1 MIDYLLEI
9 IGVLKR
15 NKLRTIATGFAV
27 TSGIFLLIVLLGA
40 GNGII
45 HTFEQDSGGLS
56 LDVVTVY
63 GGYASMPYEG
73 LTDGRWVQLEERD
86 EGLTVQK
93 FPDQVLEASAK
104 VSQSGLTATVGGDYV
119 TGIELTGC
127 TPITQNIENVELKYG
142 RFINPLDLNERR
154 KVVVIGEEEADKLFK
169 TKGDVCNR
177 WVTLNDIPFRVVGV
191 AKKKSSGNY
200 GTEFFAPFSTVQLLY
215 DKGQDID
222 ALVLKSQN
230 VSEETA
236 ADEFRKGLY
245 RLLGAQHRF
254 SPDDRRAL
262 WINNSAE
269 SAASVDKAKRIIR
282 NAFWI
287 LGLLTLLSGVSG
299 VGNIMLISVK
309 ERTHDFGIRKALG
322 AKPRQIIGM
331 VLAESIMITAI
342 FGYIGMVAG
351 IGFCEYM
358 DASTSSQALEVA
370 GNSMRY
376 FVDPTVGLDVCLQ
389 ATFVM
394 ILAGAIAGF
403 LPARKAALIKP
414 IEALRSE

>member
-1 MIDYLLEI
+1 MLDYLIEI

-15 NKLRTIATGFAV
+15 NRLRTIATGFAV

-45 HTFEQDSGGLS
+45 HTFDRNAGDLS

-63 GGYASMPYEG
+63 GGYASLPYEG
-73 LTDGRWVQLEERD
+73 LTDGRWVQLETRD
-86 EGLTVQK
+86 EALTLET
-93 FPDQVLEASAK
+93 FPDQVLEATAI
-104 VSQSGLTATVGGDYV
+104 VSQNGLTATVGSNYV

-127 TPITQNIENVELKYG
+127 HPITQNIEHVELKYG
-142 RFINPLDLNERR
+142 RFINPLDLRDRR
-154 KVVVIGEEEADKLFK
+154 KVAVIGEEEAEKLFK
-169 TKGDVCNR
+169 TQGDVCNR
-177 WVTLNDIPFRVVGV
+177 WVMLGDIPFRVVGV
-191 AKKKSSGNY
+191 TKKASSGNY
-200 GTEFFAPFSTVQLLY
+200 GTEFYAPFTTVQLLY
-215 DKGQDID
+215 DKGQDIE
-222 ALVLKSQN
+222 ALVLRSQN
-230 VSEETA
+230 VSEATA

-262 WINNSAE
+262 WIDNSAE
-269 SAASVDKAKRIIR
+269 SAESVNQAKGIIR

-287 LGLLTLLSGVSG
+287 LGLLTLLSGVAG

-351 IGFCEYM
+351 VGFCEYM
-358 DASTSSQALEVA
+358 DASTSDQALEIA

-376 FVDPTVGLDVCLQ
+376 FIDPTVGLDVCLQ
-389 ATFVM
+389 ATLVM

-403 LPARKAALIKP
+403 LPARKAAHIKP